1 MNYEDVKI
9 CNCAGCGRELL
20 AGRYRTRRSRL
31 PEQVRDN
38 PIVAGHILDR
48 PYCAACLTVR
58 EITPGRSTPDDDGG
72 PWQQN
77 AVKAM
82 EG

>member
-1 MNYEDVKI
+1 MNIADVKM
-9 CNCAGCGRELL
+9 CNCAGCGMELL
-20 AGRYRTRRSRL
+20 AQQYRTRIHRL
-31 PEQVRDN
+31 PEQLRSKTFCE
-38 PIVAGHILDR
+38 GHIHDR

-58 EITPGRSTPDDDGG
+58 EITPGRATMDDDGG